1 MLITPPAVNAHHTTC
16 SFTPSA
22 LHTICSPRDE
32 LSAQRA
38 ASTSTPKPRPSHAQA
53 TPKPENSTARGTA
66 QKHGPSRPPQAFTHP
81 RLSHIPSFH
90 TPHRTL
96 AHLVV
101 AHVQVEIP
109 ARRPLDVRV
118 LPLDVVRVDDL
129 SVRRR
134 AARLECDLA
143 SRSGRGGGE
152 SAFQLQRAR
161 ACWLRESQRRDR
173 SAGARYWRS
182 GVRGRW
188 IPAVSW
194 VPRSPAEAANR
205 VRRAP

>member
-1 MLITPPAVNAHHTTC
+1 MLITPPALSHHLLLI
-16 SFTPSA
+16 PYA
-22 LHTICSPRDE
+22 LH
-32 LSAQRA
+32 A
-38 ASTSTPKPRPSHAQA
+38 TSSLHREQPPHPPPSHAQA

-182 GVRGRW
+182 GVRGLGR
-188 IPAVSW
+188 AGF
-194 VPRSPAEAANR
+194 PRSVDSRGQLGSALTG
-205 VRRAP
+205 